1 MGAQATNPLIVR
13 SENSSTGRQAV
24 SVAMLGCFSDISMAL
39 GELHHCIQVK
49 IDESLETFS
58 AEQRFHGERLDTIES
73 LGRGLCGVVFLQLQL
88 HWGVLGCVPDVAL
101 IVMFCNSTG
110 GVERK

>member
-1 MGAQATNPLIVR
+1 
-13 SENSSTGRQAV
+13 
-24 SVAMLGCFSDISMAL
+24 MAL

-73 LGRGLCGVVFLQLQL
+73 LGRGLCGLVFFGSYSYIGQSSTQRRHQLLFQTFT
-88 HWGVLGCVPDVAL
+88 LGFVHL
-101 IVMFCNSTG
+101 IP
-110 GVERK
+110 

>member
-1 MGAQATNPLIVR
+1 
-13 SENSSTGRQAV
+13 
-24 SVAMLGCFSDISMAL
+24 MAL

-73 LGRGLCGVVFLQLQL
+73 LGRGLCGVVFFAATATLGSVGMCSGCCAHCDVLQQYRRSGAQIGWSCKKHLKTNPMQFSI
-88 HWGVLGCVPDVAL
+88 L
-101 IVMFCNSTG
+101 IVGAFF
-110 GVERK
+110 